1 MAFQQTTASSIDD
14 VISQICAFAVANAG
28 FTDQGTTVV
37 SSRTVRRIS
46 KGGIYWSFRSDQSN
60 IGEAGLSLYHIFARM
75 SYNITSGA
83 TPTSGN
89 GQRDWTAMSLWNFPG
104 PYPTLYLFTEGN
116 AVHAVLELTTRVF
129 NHISFGSIIKTDTF
143 TGGEYICSNFCNYRN
158 NNLYQFNNSYTYTFN
173 CGDGD
178 SVGTNYGNPN
188 SHTGG
193 YNQFL
198 RSVKTTGQTGYEPDF
213 CEYGY
218 YRNNQAVIGSG
229 IGGIC
234 ARLFDDTPNV
244 ATMRSVLLPQY
255 VFVRNDSTGLK
266 QISGYIP
273 DVRLVPMTY
282 LDPGE
287 IILNDWQVFPFIAKE
302 SNNSNYPGS
311 GKYGL
316 AYKRTP

>member
-1 MAFQQTTASSIDD
+1 MAFQQTTASSLDD

-28 FTDQGTTVV
+28 FTDNGTTTV
-37 SSRTVRRIS
+37 SGYTVRRIS
-46 KGGIYWSFRSDQSN
+46 KGGIYWSFRPDQSN
-60 IGEAGLSLYHIFARM
+60 IGAAGISLYHIFCRM

-89 GQRDWTAMSLWNFPG
+89 GQREWTAMSCWNFPG

-129 NHISFGSIIKTDTF
+129 NHISFGKIIKTDTF
-143 TGGEYICSNFCNYRN
+143 TGGEYICANFCNYRSS
-158 NNLYQFNNSYTYTFN
+158 NLYQFDNSYTYTFN

-178 SVGTNYGNPN
+178 AVGTNTGSPN
-188 SHTGG
+188 TNAG
-193 YNQFL
+193 YAQYL

-266 QISGYIP
+266 RISGYIP